1 MQLISP
7 ISEYR
12 RDQPVRV
19 SLFLIYHVAGE
30 SVLRT
35 TTSSTEY
42 SVLQIVFCWLI
53 PDRVHQPQ
61 NKLHH
66 GLQGPQ
72 GWRILGGKG
81 GDLKSG
87 KYIETHR
94 QSAPSLSWSQNTSWR
109 LRFIFWSVTWFIEGH
124 ALDVILN
131 ECWIRNR
138 WGRASVAPM
147 EADYEWLAT
156 SEGFDRYHAW
166 YWPLVIC
173 CWLG

>member
-30 SVLRT
+30 SVLR

-72 GWRILGGKG
+72 GWRILGGKD

-109 LRFIFWSVTWFIEGH
+109 LRFIFWSVNMIHRRTRSRCYLEW
-124 ALDVILN
+124 VLN
-131 ECWIRNR
+131 QESLGESIRSPD
-138 WGRASVAPM
+138 GG
-147 EADYEWLAT
+147 WLWMI
-156 SEGFDRYHAW
+156 SHQWR
-166 YWPLVIC
+166 IR
-173 CWLG
+173 